1 MNKLH
6 SYKELVK
13 KYHHTLDLVSNL
25 ALEQFDQKIA
35 DSLVYAGAISDGLR
49 PGSTVLDVGS
59 GAGLPGLV
67 MAIVLP
73 EYTFHLV
80 ERRQKRAAFLKIAA
94 SQLGLTNVKVH
105 YDNVTMLR
113 GSQIDA
119 VTAMAVGT
127 FKLLYCLTNHLH
139 KKEVFILSRKG
150 EEYKNEIEELEES
163 LNIRAELVANVPLK
177 TTKPNSTIV
186 SRETIYGSLI
196 AIKVLGGLECGDM

>member
-1 MNKLH
+1 MNKLYT
-6 SYKELVK
+6 YKELVK
-13 KYHHTLDLVSNL
+13 KYHDTLDLVSNL
-25 ALEQFDQKIA
+25 ALEQFNQKIA
-35 DSLVYAGAISDGLR
+35 DSLVYADAIRDGLK
-49 PGSTVLDVGS
+49 PGSTILDVGS

-105 YDNVTMLR
+105 HDDVTILR
-113 GSQIDA
+113 GFRTDA

-127 FKLLYCLTNHLH
+127 FKLLYCLTHHLH
-139 KKEVFILSRKG
+139 NEEIFMLSRKG
-150 EEYKNEIEELEES
+150 DEYKNEIEELERL
-163 LNIRAELVANVPLK
+163 LNTRVELIANVPLK
-177 TTKPNSTIV
+177 TVKLNSTVV

-196 AIKVLGGLECGDM
+196 AVKVLGGLECADM